1 MCNPEMN
8 EDTAAQKG
16 QSEKCQLYWQ
26 ETQSLILHITL
37 VHFSVAQE
45 KSLCNEEYFLLC
57 YSHGVCNNI
66 ISIKKVTV
74 SVNW

>member
-1 MCNPEMN
+1 MPTILTR
-8 EDTAAQKG
+8 DPG
-16 QSEKCQLYWQ
+16 
-26 ETQSLILHITL
+26 LILHITL

-66 ISIKKVTV
+66 ISIKKGLSWDSLEHLIMQYFFKIRVEIDLV
-74 SVNW
+74 

>member
-16 QSEKCQLYWQ
+16 QSEKCQLY
-26 ETQSLILHITL
+26 ITL

-66 ISIKKVTV
+66 ISIKKVLV
-74 SVNW
+74 GIVWSI